1 MLQVVMR
8 RNQKSQREWKRR
20 DTKRVLLKI
29 GKIIITEITTV
40 VTIIDLIIIIKVGIK
55 TEIEKEIVKETE
67 LGTDRETIGTSEI
80 KIEIGKIQGRVEA
93 LLEKEETQRVE
104 GI

>member
-1 MLQVVMR
+1 MR

-29 GKIIITEITTV
+29 GKIIIIEITTA
-40 VTIIDLIIIIKVGIK
+40 VTIIDLIIITKMGTR
-55 TEIEKEIVKETE
+55 TEIERGIVKETE
-67 LGTDRETIGTSEI
+67 LGTDREIIGISEI
-80 KIEIGKIQGRVEA
+80 RIEIGKIQGRVEA

>member
-1 MLQVVMR
+1 M
-8 RNQKSQREWKRR
+8 
-20 DTKRVLLKI
+20 LLKI
-29 GKIIITEITTV
+29 GKIIITEIITA
-40 VTIIDLIIIIKVGIK
+40 VTIIDQIIIIKVETR
-55 TEIEKEIVKETE
+55 TEIEKGIVNETE

-80 KIEIGKIQGRVEA
+80 KIEIGKTPGRVEA

>member
-1 MLQVVMR
+1 
-8 RNQKSQREWKRR
+8 
-20 DTKRVLLKI
+20 VLLKI
-29 GKIIITEITTV
+29 GKIIITEIITA
-40 VTIIDLIIIIKVGIK
+40 VTIIDQIIIIKVETR
-55 TEIEKEIVKETE
+55 TEIEKGIVNETE

-80 KIEIGKIQGRVEA
+80 KIEIGKTPGRVEA